1 MKAIYTRINNE
12 NDIAKYEQQL
22 EACRS
27 YLSGNE
33 DILYFH
39 DVVSGIS
46 DDAPGLSALIEA
58 VKMGNVSHV
67 IVASVDRLSRR
78 TNVALRVLNTLRSY
92 NVKISFASNDIA
104 NNDDFALEILST

>member
-58 VKMGNVSHV
+58 TSFRAPAP
-67 IVASVDRLSRR
+67 IP
-78 TNVALRVLNTLRSY
+78 VALPS
-92 NVKISFASNDIA
+92 S
-104 NNDDFALEILST
+104 E